1 MDDEKQLL
9 SGHLAALLP
18 GVVEGLPSAVMVTD
32 IDGNILYVNPAWERM
47 TGYRSFEAVGQSRRL
62 LESDVQ
68 APEFLQRLSETIL
81 AGGVFEAETTN
92 RRKDGSLYI
101 EEMSVTPVPGPV
113 GSPAY
118 FVNLAK
124 DISERYRSRQRLAL
138 FETATRELAGAR
150 DLAAA
155 YVAVLK
161 LVCETTGWVYGEV
174 WEPGP
179 DSLLQCVAAW
189 QNPDESLDG
198 FAAASRELRFARGDG
213 LPGRVWATG
222 VPEWDQDVT
231 ALGTGFVRASAAEA
245 AEIKAGFAI
254 PVSADEEV
262 LAVLA
267 FFAHGQ
273 RHDESE
279 LSDLVSSLGTGL
291 GWLLLRR
298 RAENALAAERDRLEI
313 TLHSIADGVIA
324 TDECGRVVSLNPAA
338 EALTGWKQHEARGR
352 EMAEVFHII
361 NEHTRA
367 TIVSPVAQVLA
378 TGAPVALANH
388 TILVSRSGDECVIG
402 DSAAP
407 IWDDSGA
414 IAGVVLV
421 FRDETS
427 RLRLESELRRADK
440 LESLGV
446 LAGGIAHDFNNALT
460 GISAHIGL
468 ARMELGDDAPAQ
480 EILEEAEQ
488 ACRRAASLSRQLL
501 TFSKGGMPVRKF
513 VALEPLLRQAAS
525 FAATGSPSICRFA
538 FAPGLAGVEVD
549 EGQIGQLVHN
559 LVLNATQAMPH
570 GGTVTVGA
578 ANVQVGADSD
588 LSLEPGE
595 YVEVTVHDTG
605 PGISPEHIERL
616 FDPYFTT
623 KETGSGL
630 GLTVGYSVARNHD
643 GCLTVK
649 SPPGEGATFHLYLPA
664 ARDRGP
670 GEPRASNGG
679 SIRPVSIL
687 FMDDEPSIR
696 RATARALVLM
706 GHRVDEAVDGAEAV
720 RLYRER
726 SEAGEPYDAI
736 VLDLTVP
743 GGMGGSDAFA
753 AIREID
759 PGVCAI
765 VSSGYS
771 SDPVMATARE
781 HGFAGVL
788 PKPYTPSDLLAVLA
802 QVFAG
807 PAEERGRQPQ

>member
-9 SGHLAALLP
+9 TGQLAALLP
-18 GVVEGLPSAVMVTD
+18 GVVEGLPSAVTVTD
-32 IDGNILYVNPAWERM
+32 VDGTIVYVNPAWERM
-47 TGYRSFEAVGQSRRL
+47 TGYRSSEAVGQSARM
-62 LESDVQ
+62 LESGIHSPD
-68 APEFLQRLSETIL
+68 FYQRLTETVL
-81 AGGVFEAETTN
+81 AGGVFEAEVTN

-101 EEMSVTPVPGPV
+101 EEMSITPVPGPD

-138 FETATRELAGAR
+138 FEAATRELAAAR

-179 DSLLQCVAAW
+179 DSLLHCVASW
-189 QNPDESLDG
+189 QSPGDSLDG
-198 FAAASRELRFARGDG
+198 FAAASRELQFARGSG

-231 ALGTGFVRASAAEA
+231 ALGTGFLRASAAED

-254 PVSADEEV
+254 PVSTDGEV

-273 RHDESE
+273 RHDERE

-298 RAENALAAERDRLEI
+298 RAEHALAAERDRLEI

-324 TDECGRVVSLNPAA
+324 TDERGRVVSLNPAA
-338 EALTGWKQHEARGR
+338 EALTGWGRHDAQGR

-367 TIVSPVAQVLA
+367 TVVSPVAQVLA

-407 IWDDSGA
+407 IRDDSGA
-414 IAGVVLV
+414 IAGAVLV

-440 LESLGV
+440 LESLGL

-480 EILEEAEQ
+480 EVLEEAEQ

-525 FAATGSPSICRFA
+525 FAATGSPSVCRFA
-538 FAPGLAGVEVD
+538 FTPNLAGVEID
-549 EGQIGQLVHN
+549 EGQIGQLIHN

-570 GGTVTVGA
+570 GGTITVSA
-578 ANVQVGADSD
+578 ANVAIDADSD
-588 LSLEPGE
+588 IPLEPGE
-595 YVEVTVHDTG
+595 YVEVAIHDTG
-605 PGISPEHIERL
+605 PGISPEHIDRL

-623 KETGSGL
+623 KATGSGL

-643 GCLTVK
+643 GCLTVT
-649 SPPGEGATFHLYLPA
+649 SAPGEGATFHLYLPA

-670 GEPRASNGG
+670 DEPRASNGG
-679 SIRPVSIL
+679 SVRPLSIL

-696 RATARALVLM
+696 RATAQALSLM
-706 GHRVDEAVDGAEAV
+706 GHRIDQAGDGAEAV
-720 RLYRER
+720 GLYRGR
-726 SEAGEPYDAI
+726 SEAGAPYDVV

-743 GGMGGSDAFA
+743 GGMGGYDAFT
-753 AIREID
+753 AIRKID

-771 SDPVMATARE
+771 SDPVMATYRQ

-788 PKPYTPSDLLAVLA
+788 PKPYTPSDLLEVLA
-802 QVFAG
+802 QVFAER
-807 PAEERGRQPQ
+807 AEERGHLPR